1 MKVIA
6 KTSNKQNV
14 DYLRNIL
21 YMNFKDTTL

>member
-21 YMNFKDTTL
+21 HMNFKDTTL